1 MSNFGEFLR
10 FILSSFWV
18 WLGFL
23 ILMFAA
29 CEGVAEIIRAIK
41 PARRTV
47 DAQKVGNVWRYRV
60 EGATGHDV
68 QTLIYGTRI
77 EAAVDEAEGADHE
90 GV

>member
-23 ILMFAA
+23 GLFLVA
-29 CEGVAEIIRAIK
+29 CEGIAEIIKAIK
-41 PARRTV
+41 PERRIV
-47 DAQKVGNVWRYRV
+47 EAKKDGDVYRI
-60 EGATGHDV
+60 EGATSSDV
-68 QTLIYGTRI
+68 QTLVYGTRI
-77 EAAVDEAEGADHE
+77 EATVDEAEGADHE